1 MKKIDYK
8 LLIISVGISAG
19 LVLFVIGMSTGL
31 SGRDASN
38 LPEAIEQISPG
49 QGDQVLQQSQIIVD
63 FIEGYTATL
72 TIDGIELP
80 TTRLDEVVATGK
92 QIAPGA
98 GVTINTSGSLVIAQH
113 GGGTLVA
120 LSASTFTFFSGA
132 AAQISVDFLV
142 LAGGA
147 GGSMDGGGGAG
158 GLRSTVTATGG
169 GGTLETALVL
179 KDTNYVVSIGAGGAG
194 VVTAS
199 TDRGAQGTNTIFAS
213 IVSTGGG
220 GGGSGGAN
228 RNGASGGSGG
238 GGMADG
244 TNGTGGA
251 AASPTQGFAG
261 GGSTSVDAE
270 LDLTLKLEISSK

>member
-8 LLIISVGISAG
+8 LLTISVGISAG

-98 GVTINTSGSLVIAQH
+98 QVNLPPTAIFDVGNYILSYLPQPGAPIAKLTQGEH
-113 GGGTLVA
+113 
-120 LSASTFTFFSGA
+120 
-132 AAQISVDFLV
+132 
-142 LAGGA
+142 
-147 GGSMDGGGGAG
+147 
-158 GLRSTVTATGG
+158 
-169 GGTLETALVL
+169 
-179 KDTNYVVSIGAGGAG
+179 
-194 VVTAS
+194 TAS
-199 TDRGAQGTNTIFAS
+199 VRYWLIKDGENASRTYSWIFF
-213 IVSTGGG
+213 I
-220 GGGSGGAN
+220 
-228 RNGASGGSGG
+228 
-238 GGMADG
+238 D
-244 TNGTGGA
+244 
-251 AASPTQGFAG
+251 
-261 GGSTSVDAE
+261 
-270 LDLTLKLEISSK
+270 

>member
-31 SGRDASN
+31 SGRDAAN

-98 GVTINTSGSLVIAQH
+98 QVNLPPTAIFDVGNYFVETSSW
-113 GGGTLVA
+113 
-120 LSASTFTFFSGA
+120 
-132 AAQISVDFLV
+132 
-142 LAGGA
+142 
-147 GGSMDGGGGAG
+147 
-158 GLRSTVTATGG
+158 
-169 GGTLETALVL
+169 
-179 KDTNYVVSIGAGGAG
+179 
-194 VVTAS
+194 
-199 TDRGAQGTNTIFAS
+199 
-213 IVSTGGG
+213 
-220 GGGSGGAN
+220 
-228 RNGASGGSGG
+228 
-238 GGMADG
+238 
-244 TNGTGGA
+244 
-251 AASPTQGFAG
+251 
-261 GGSTSVDAE
+261 
-270 LDLTLKLEISSK
+270 

>member
-31 SGRDASN
+31 SGRDATN

-98 GVTINTSGSLVIAQH
+98 QVNLPPTAIFDVGNYILSYLPQPGAPIAKLTQGEH
-113 GGGTLVA
+113 
-120 LSASTFTFFSGA
+120 
-132 AAQISVDFLV
+132 
-142 LAGGA
+142 
-147 GGSMDGGGGAG
+147 
-158 GLRSTVTATGG
+158 
-169 GGTLETALVL
+169 
-179 KDTNYVVSIGAGGAG
+179 
-194 VVTAS
+194 TAS
-199 TDRGAQGTNTIFAS
+199 VRYWLIKDGENASRTYSWIFF
-213 IVSTGGG
+213 I
-220 GGGSGGAN
+220 
-228 RNGASGGSGG
+228 
-238 GGMADG
+238 D
-244 TNGTGGA
+244 
-251 AASPTQGFAG
+251 
-261 GGSTSVDAE
+261 
-270 LDLTLKLEISSK
+270 

>member
-31 SGRDASN
+31 SGRDATN

-98 GVTINTSGSLVIAQH
+98 QVNLPPTAIFDVGNYIISYLPQPGAPIAELAQGEHTGSVRYWLIKD
-113 GGGTLVA
+113 GEN
-120 LSASTFTFFSGA
+120 ASRTYSWTFF
-132 AAQISVDFLV
+132 ID
-142 LAGGA
+142 
-147 GGSMDGGGGAG
+147 
-158 GLRSTVTATGG
+158 
-169 GGTLETALVL
+169 
-179 KDTNYVVSIGAGGAG
+179 
-194 VVTAS
+194 
-199 TDRGAQGTNTIFAS
+199 
-213 IVSTGGG
+213 
-220 GGGSGGAN
+220 
-228 RNGASGGSGG
+228 
-238 GGMADG
+238 
-244 TNGTGGA
+244 
-251 AASPTQGFAG
+251 
-261 GGSTSVDAE
+261 
-270 LDLTLKLEISSK
+270 

>member
-31 SGRDASN
+31 SGRDATN

-98 GVTINTSGSLVIAQH
+98 QVNLPPTAIFDVGNYILSYLPQPGAPIAKLTQGEH
-113 GGGTLVA
+113 
-120 LSASTFTFFSGA
+120 
-132 AAQISVDFLV
+132 
-142 LAGGA
+142 
-147 GGSMDGGGGAG
+147 
-158 GLRSTVTATGG
+158 
-169 GGTLETALVL
+169 
-179 KDTNYVVSIGAGGAG
+179 
-194 VVTAS
+194 TAS
-199 TDRGAQGTNTIFAS
+199 VRYWLIKDGENASRTHSWIFF
-213 IVSTGGG
+213 I
-220 GGGSGGAN
+220 
-228 RNGASGGSGG
+228 
-238 GGMADG
+238 D
-244 TNGTGGA
+244 
-251 AASPTQGFAG
+251 
-261 GGSTSVDAE
+261 
-270 LDLTLKLEISSK
+270 

>member
-1 MKKIDYK
+1 VKKIDYK

-98 GVTINTSGSLVIAQH
+98 QVNLPPTAIFDVGNYIISYLPQPGAPIAELTQGEHTGSVRYWLIKD
-113 GGGTLVA
+113 GEN
-120 LSASTFTFFSGA
+120 ASRTYSWTFF
-132 AAQISVDFLV
+132 ID
-142 LAGGA
+142 
-147 GGSMDGGGGAG
+147 
-158 GLRSTVTATGG
+158 
-169 GGTLETALVL
+169 
-179 KDTNYVVSIGAGGAG
+179 
-194 VVTAS
+194 
-199 TDRGAQGTNTIFAS
+199 
-213 IVSTGGG
+213 
-220 GGGSGGAN
+220 
-228 RNGASGGSGG
+228 
-238 GGMADG
+238 
-244 TNGTGGA
+244 
-251 AASPTQGFAG
+251 
-261 GGSTSVDAE
+261 
-270 LDLTLKLEISSK
+270 

>member
-31 SGRDASN
+31 SGRDATN

-98 GVTINTSGSLVIAQH
+98 QVNLPPTAIFDVGNYIISYLPQPGAPIAKLAQGEH
-113 GGGTLVA
+113 T
-120 LSASTFTFFSGA
+120 ASVRYWLIKDGENASRTYSWTFF
-132 AAQISVDFLV
+132 ID
-142 LAGGA
+142 
-147 GGSMDGGGGAG
+147 
-158 GLRSTVTATGG
+158 
-169 GGTLETALVL
+169 
-179 KDTNYVVSIGAGGAG
+179 
-194 VVTAS
+194 
-199 TDRGAQGTNTIFAS
+199 
-213 IVSTGGG
+213 
-220 GGGSGGAN
+220 
-228 RNGASGGSGG
+228 
-238 GGMADG
+238 
-244 TNGTGGA
+244 
-251 AASPTQGFAG
+251 
-261 GGSTSVDAE
+261 
-270 LDLTLKLEISSK
+270 

>member
-98 GVTINTSGSLVIAQH
+98 QVNLPPTAIFDVGNYILSYLPQPGAPIAKLTQGEH
-113 GGGTLVA
+113 
-120 LSASTFTFFSGA
+120 
-132 AAQISVDFLV
+132 
-142 LAGGA
+142 
-147 GGSMDGGGGAG
+147 
-158 GLRSTVTATGG
+158 
-169 GGTLETALVL
+169 
-179 KDTNYVVSIGAGGAG
+179 
-194 VVTAS
+194 TAS
-199 TDRGAQGTNTIFAS
+199 VRYWLIKDGENASRTYSWIFF
-213 IVSTGGG
+213 I
-220 GGGSGGAN
+220 
-228 RNGASGGSGG
+228 
-238 GGMADG
+238 D
-244 TNGTGGA
+244 
-251 AASPTQGFAG
+251 
-261 GGSTSVDAE
+261 
-270 LDLTLKLEISSK
+270 

>member
-31 SGRDASN
+31 SGRDATN

-98 GVTINTSGSLVIAQH
+98 QVNLPPTAIFDVGNYIISYLPQPGAPIAE
-113 GGGTLVA
+113 L
-120 LSASTFTFFSGA
+120 
-132 AAQISVDFLV
+132 
-142 LAGGA
+142 
-147 GGSMDGGGGAG
+147 
-158 GLRSTVTATGG
+158 
-169 GGTLETALVL
+169 
-179 KDTNYVVSIGAGGAG
+179 
-194 VVTAS
+194 
-199 TDRGAQGTNTIFAS
+199 AQGEHTGSVRYWLIKDGENAS
-213 IVSTGGG
+213 RTYSWTFYI
-220 GGGSGGAN
+220 
-228 RNGASGGSGG
+228 
-238 GGMADG
+238 D
-244 TNGTGGA
+244 
-251 AASPTQGFAG
+251 
-261 GGSTSVDAE
+261 
-270 LDLTLKLEISSK
+270 